1 MNWLKPRDKFH
12 DLRRAPITHEQQEF
26 LRELFVLMTLN
37 AWRSPKNVCLGGY
50 VLVSLPLIH
59 VIWILPFKDLC
70 SQVQKITLQRNFRI
84 NSALKTFC
92 TLKYISTIGDR
103 ETGGRTQDF
112 GKSRHDKVFVWILS
126 PRSRSGRV
134 YEDDVNISKYK
145 ESKQQNVNTIYNFKA
160 KRNEITTRSTKVG
173 QSREITLS
181 KDTIIAQSQFYQI
194 CEFYPII
201 CWGRRWK

>member
-1 MNWLKPRDKFH
+1 MPGRLRTCKFTTYSCH
-12 DLRRAPITHEQQEF
+12 LNFTIQRSLFSKYRRLHF
-26 LRELFVLMTLN
+26 
-37 AWRSPKNVCLGGY
+37 
-50 VLVSLPLIH
+50 
-59 VIWILPFKDLC
+59 
-70 SQVQKITLQRNFRI
+70 QRNLRI

-103 ETGGRTQDF
+103 ETGGRTQDL

-126 PRSRSGRV
+126 LRRRSGRV
-134 YEDDVNISKYK
+134 YEDDVNVSKYK
-145 ESKQQNVNTIYNFKA
+145 ESKQQNVYTIYIFKA

-173 QSREITLS
+173 QSREIRLS

-201 CWGRRWK
+201 CWGRSWK